1 MLRALWF
8 ALLTL
13 SPLPA
18 LACATAGTGAGCV
31 VAPPPAAAAMSAG
44 SAPTPALNVGA
55 VLGRGEHSILLNAEY
70 YGLPPVSDGWVYMR
84 VERDVYR
91 VDWRSHEVLERV
103 TDEAA
108 ANF

>member
-1 MLRALWF
+1 MFRVLAF
-8 ALLTL
+8 AIASLA
-13 SPLPA
+13 PLPA
-18 LACATAGTGAGCV
+18 LACATAGTGAACV
-31 VAPPPAAAAMSAG
+31 VAPPASAMSAA
-44 SAPTPALNVGA
+44 SAPTPAVEVGA

-84 VERDVYR
+84 VERDVFR

-103 TDEAA
+103 TSEAA